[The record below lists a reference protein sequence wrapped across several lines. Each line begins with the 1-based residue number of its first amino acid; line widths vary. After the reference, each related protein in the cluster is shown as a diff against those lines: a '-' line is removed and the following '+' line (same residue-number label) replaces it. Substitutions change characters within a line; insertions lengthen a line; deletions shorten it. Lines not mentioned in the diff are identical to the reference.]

1 MPWAFVPESRVKK
14 KMLENSLLD
23 LTWPASLANFD
34 PQPISTRTIF
44 HIQTIVVATEKRT
57 EIMTRGMICFVSYR
71 IFFQKRLL
79 SEYKGRL
86 WSLSDWI
93 WHFVMPY
100 LSKQRVARW
109 DMVSYVLLITSF
121 QFFHVPSCISYFW
134 RNLALATLAINKEHS
149 CVVHVLIRFREAPF
163 FKCFVSIWALPK

>member
-79 SEYKGRL
+79 SE
-86 WSLSDWI
+86 
-93 WHFVMPY
+93 
-100 LSKQRVARW
+100 
-109 DMVSYVLLITSF
+109 
-121 QFFHVPSCISYFW
+121 
-134 RNLALATLAINKEHS
+134 
-149 CVVHVLIRFREAPF
+149 
-163 FKCFVSIWALPK
+163 

>member
-1 MPWAFVPESRVKK
+1 MPWTFVPESRVKK

-100 LSKQRVARW
+100 LSKQHVARW
-109 DMVSYVLLITSF
+109 YSWCGFAIACFTDNLFSVILCPIA
-121 QFFHVPSCISYFW
+121 YF
-134 RNLALATLAINKEHS
+134 IFSEG
-149 CVVHVLIRFREAPF
+149 
-163 FKCFVSIWALPK
+163 IWHWFL